1 MENKRYNV
9 QDVRHVRDALPDIP
23 DSFYDAVE
31 RSLAA
36 CRSERKERT
45 FAGPRLKK
53 KWLLPLVAAAVL
65 LLGGTAVAAGMWL
78 RDNYSPTSYMETAKE
93 KREEQGKTIPDV
105 EQAIESA
112 APKTGNYSFVM
123 LPEFEDAQVLDDFR
137 VKQGQPKYT
146 EADWAWIKDI
156 VPEVEE
162 VLIDG
167 RTLAFNIRLN
177 TDHAQA
183 FKWPDVEGQW
193 VEALVDN
200 ISFRKEGDSMAYP
213 IVSSGGGVNPNMGT
227 DSWATLYTDVIL
239 DQQDVTFPTEGR
251 VELTVE
257 IGLRDARVDD
267 LAPIGNV
274 AKLFYTFSFDAA
286 AGTEVAPAQVTE
298 RKLSGSYVLTVD
310 DWTDPDKPRMYNRRV
325 SLDGVVLKE
334 EIRYRQTGVYVTYT
348 VQSALED
355 WTEAMKSSL
364 LYPNREGKWY
374 GLYIE
379 YRIGQEGEWL
389 PVGHE
394 NWGKFGENT
403 VIVPIFPSEY
413 EKAKEQGVT
422 LRMTEYYGTALNGTP
437 IGEDWT
443 MDIPSGS
450 MTLDFDLAGQELAT
464 VQLPLP

>member
-9 QDVRHVRDALPDIP
+9 QDVRHVRDALPETP
-23 DSFYDAVE
+23 ESFYDAVE

-193 VEALVDN
+193 VDALVDS

-239 DQQDVTFPTEGR
+239 DQQDVNFPTEGR

-257 IGLRDARVDD
+257 IGLRDARVED

-325 SLDGVVLKE
+325 RLDGVVLKE

-348 VQSALED
+348 VKEAPTD
-355 WTEAMKSSL
+355 WAEAMKSSL
-364 LYPNREGKWY
+364 LYPNREGKWH

-464 VQLPLP
+464 VELPLP

>member
-1 MENKRYNV
+1 MEKKMQYNV
-9 QDVRHVRDALPDIP
+9 RDTIP
-23 DSFYDAVE
+23 DTPESFYDTVE
-31 RSLAA
+31 RSLES
-36 CRSERKERT
+36 CRDQRRARSWRLGRL
-45 FAGPRLKK
+45 PRR
-53 KWLLPLVAAAVL
+53 LLIPMVAAAVL
-65 LLGGTAVAAGMWL
+65 LIATTAVAAGMWL
-78 RDNYSPTSYMETAKE
+78 RDNYSPTSYMETTKE
-93 KREEQGKTIPDV
+93 QREEQGKTIPDV

-193 VEALVDN
+193 VDALVDN

-239 DQQDVTFPTEGR
+239 DQQDVPFPTEGR

-257 IGLRDARVDD
+257 IGLRDARVED

-325 SLDGVVLKE
+325 SLDGVALKE

-348 VQSALED
+348 VKEAPAD
-355 WTEAMKSSL
+355 WTEVMKNSL
-364 LYPNREGKWY
+364 LYPNREAKWH
-374 GLYIE
+374 GLYLE
-379 YRIGQEGEWL
+379 YRLGQEGEWTA
-389 PVGHE
+389 VGHE
-394 NWGKFGENT
+394 NHGNFGESV
-403 VIVPIFPSEY
+403 VILPIFPSEY
-413 EKAKEQGVT
+413 EKVKQAGVY
-422 LRMTEYYGTALNGTP
+422 LRLTECYGTALNGAP
-437 IGEDWT
+437 ISEDWQMVLGAGAMSLNFT
-443 MDIPSGS
+443 VE
-450 MTLDFDLAGQELAT
+450 GQEIG
-464 VQLPLP
+464 VFQLPMP

>member
-9 QDVRHVRDALPDIP
+9 QDVRHVRDALPDTP

-193 VEALVDN
+193 VDALVDN

-239 DQQDVTFPTEGR
+239 DQQDVNFPTEGR

-257 IGLRDARVDD
+257 IGLRDARVED

-325 SLDGVVLKE
+325 NLDGVALKE
-334 EIRYRQTGVYVTYT
+334 EVHYRQTGVYVTYT
-348 VQSALED
+348 VQPAPED

-403 VIVPIFPSEY
+403 VILPIFPSEY

-422 LRMTEYYGTALNGTP
+422 LRLTEYYGTALNGEPT
-437 IGEDWT
+437 GEDWT
-443 MDIPSGS
+443 MDIPAGS
-450 MTLDFDLAGQELAT
+450 MTWNFDLAGQELAT
-464 VQLPLP
+464 VELPLP